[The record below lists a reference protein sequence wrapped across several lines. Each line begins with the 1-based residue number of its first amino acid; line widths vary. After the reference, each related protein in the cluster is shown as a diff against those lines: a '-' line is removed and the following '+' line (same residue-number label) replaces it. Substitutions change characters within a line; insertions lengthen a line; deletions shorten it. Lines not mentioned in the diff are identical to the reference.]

1 MSRAGLL
8 MEHKHKVEFPQ
19 FDEIKE
25 HVRENQTLY
34 LGIAAGILLGYYLKG
49 KSCETRVLL
58 VYTMS
63 S

>member
-1 MSRAGLL
+1 